1 MTRSELK
8 KELKKL
14 ENCIEILHGFITKPL
29 CECNTYLGAFNEN
42 FKEENKIQLAHL
54 IALKNELLPLE
65 MKSDEVLQSIPH
77 QPVNCY

>member
-14 ENCIEILHGFITKPL
+14 ESCIEILHGFITKPL
-29 CECNTYLGAFNEN
+29 CECLPHLGTFNEN

-54 IALKNELLPLE
+54 IAIKNELLPLNY
-65 MKSDEVLQSIPH
+65 KSDEALGKIPH
-77 QPVNCY
+77 QPVKCY